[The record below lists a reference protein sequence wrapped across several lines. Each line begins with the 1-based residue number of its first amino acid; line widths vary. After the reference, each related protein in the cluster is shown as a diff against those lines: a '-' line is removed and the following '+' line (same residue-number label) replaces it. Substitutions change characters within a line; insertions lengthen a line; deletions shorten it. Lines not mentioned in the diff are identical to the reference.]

1 MTLPIE
7 LASIFR
13 SRQKSYKMVLIQS
26 ILNEY
31 KESLT
36 RILPLNQ
43 VAGRFLSYYRDSFTE
58 GVKVDSPPNGVA
70 NSWSDVTLAQT
81 KSLLKTPIDAL
92 SSILEATTETITF
105 KPHIWGKMND
115 EVLNDLSVYAH
126 TELVNYNDQLDSV
139 RTLSLQESLS
149 HILNTYIEA
158 KTQPFANHQLGKLFR
173 QSLPEYLK
181 ALPFMDGDYKVQGSI
196 GQGNWANIPWIAL
209 LDKRI
214 TTTTQHGEYVVYLFA
229 EDMSAVYLTLLQG
242 VTVPLRERGKKEGYQ
257 YFEQKVQEMR
267 ELLPLQ
273 NLHKDA
279 NIQLTSSGIGRDY
292 QVSTVAYVRYDR
304 NNIPDDNQLI
314 ADLKNVMDNYKLYT
328 DLVTEQYQPA
338 APPTFKYTMA
348 HLYLGQGII
357 SYLGNNDSRP
367 IPIDELISNQAIV
380 LISGDDVKNPKE
392 RIQHVGRALQE
403 LGQISVED
411 GYYSLTSQGTE
422 YYLAFDQNKW
432 RLSPQQVQILRRY
445 LGVEAHNEH
454 ATNLAKVINLAISLV
469 EELGTFSLDEFNS
482 VFISAMGLEEEWGS
496 VTQENRSRFMLSW
509 LEELRYVRKSGNQY
523 IFQVDEEAE
532 PLNTLTVSERLGYIK
547 SYIRNKGFH
556 FPDDLI
562 ENLYLSLKS
571 KPFVILAG
579 VSGTGK
585 TKLVKLFAEALGALS
600 HNHQFALIPVRPD
613 WSDPS
618 DLLGYKDLSGAFRP
632 GRLAEV
638 LVEASIPSN
647 RNKPYFICLD
657 EMNLARV
664 EHYFSDVLSII
675 ETQEW
680 QSGRIVT
687 MPLINKDTLAA
698 EDQPIY
704 GNLSLPDNVYLIG
717 TVNMDET
724 THPFSKK
731 VLDRANT
738 IEFNYINLEQ
748 FPDQACATNEAAT
761 AQASNA
767 FLRSEYLQLIDAYG
781 DYQELA
787 KKVTSKLVKVNGI
800 LEQIHS
806 HVGFRIRDAVC
817 FYMIYNERF
826 TLMSEDA
833 AFDLQL
839 LQKILPRVQ
848 GSSSSVKKVLL
859 LLMQEAL
866 GKSLSVNDLMDD
878 ASDLYMKWSANE
890 PEEKAKY
897 PLSAR
902 KIAFMLRRLEEDGF
916 TSYWLS

>member
-1 MTLPIE
+1 MTLPQE

-13 SRQKSYKMVLIQS
+13 SRQKSYKMVLMLS
-26 ILNEY
+26 ILDEY
-31 KESLT
+31 KESFN
-36 RILPLNQ
+36 RRLPLNQ
-43 VAGRFLSYYRDSFTE
+43 VAERFLSYYRDNSMNE
-58 GVKVDSPPNGVA
+58 AQIDYPPQGSA
-70 NSWSDVTLAQT
+70 FKWSDFTLGQT

-92 SSILEATTETITF
+92 SSILEVTPDTISF
-105 KPHIWGKMND
+105 ESHIWDK
-115 EVLNDLSVYAH
+115 LNGDVVAELSEYARI
-126 TELVNYNDQLDSV
+126 ELSNYNNQLSSTP
-139 RTLSLQESLS
+139 RISLQESLS
-149 HILNTYIEA
+149 LILNTYIEA
-158 KTQPFANHQLGKLFR
+158 KTQQFANHQLGKLFR

-181 ALPFMDGDYKVQGSI
+181 TLSFMDGDYKVQGSI
-196 GQGNWANIPWIAL
+196 GQGNWANIPWLAI
-209 LDKRI
+209 LDKRL
-214 TTTTQHGEYVVYLFA
+214 TTTTQQGEYIVYLFA

-242 VTVPLRERGKKEGYQ
+242 VTVPLRERGKRDGYQ
-257 YFEQKVQEMR
+257 YFEQKVSEMR
-267 ELLPLQ
+267 ELLPLR

-279 NIQLTSSGIGRDY
+279 DIHLTASGLGRDY
-292 QVSTVAYVRYDR
+292 QVSTVAYARYDR
-304 NNIPDDNQLI
+304 NNIPDDDVLI
-314 ADLKNVMDNYKLYT
+314 ADLENMMYNYKLYA
-328 DLVTEQYQPA
+328 DQVTEQQQPT

-357 SYLGNNDSRP
+357 SYLGNNNYSP
-367 IPIDELISNQAIV
+367 IPINELVSNQATV

-403 LGQISVED
+403 LGQISIED
-411 GYYSLTSQGTE
+411 GCYSLTPQGTE
-422 YYLAFDQNKW
+422 YYLAFDENKW
-432 RLSPQQVQILRRY
+432 RLSPEQVQLIRRY
-445 LGVEAHNEH
+445 LGESNGDH
-454 ATNLAKVINLAISLV
+454 ATNLAKVMNLAISLV
-469 EELGTFSLDEFNS
+469 KELGTFSLDEFNTA
-482 VFISAMGLEEEWGS
+482 FISAMGLEEEWGT
-496 VTQENRSRFMLSW
+496 VTQENRSRFMLNW
-509 LEELRYVRKSGNQY
+509 LEELQFVKKMGDQY
-523 IFQVDEEAE
+523 MFQLDEEIE
-532 PLNTLTVSERLGYIK
+532 PLDTMTVSERLSYIK
-547 SYIRNKGFH
+547 SFIRNKGFH
-556 FPDDLI
+556 FPNELI
-562 ENLYLSLKS
+562 ENLYLSLKT

-585 TKLVKLFAEALGALS
+585 TKLVKLFSEALGALS
-600 HNHQFALIPVRPD
+600 HNYQFTLIPVRPD

-618 DLLGYKDLSGAFRP
+618 DLIGYKDLSGAFRP

-638 LVEASIPSN
+638 LVEASKPSN
-647 RNKPYFICLD
+647 RHKPYFICLD

-664 EHYFSDVLSII
+664 EHYFSDLLSII

-680 QSGRIVT
+680 QGEAIVT

-698 EDQPIY
+698 EDQPVY

-748 FPDQACATNEAAT
+748 FPDQVIQLNEATTVKAY
-761 AQASNA
+761 NV

-781 DYQELA
+781 EYQELV
-787 KKVTSKLVKVNGI
+787 KQVTAKLVKVNNI
-800 LEQIHS
+800 LEQVHS

-826 TLMSEDA
+826 SLMGEDE

-848 GSSSSVKKVLL
+848 GSSSSVKRVLL

-866 GKSLSVNDLMDD
+866 GKALSVNSLMDD
-878 ASDLYMKWSANE
+878 ASDLYMKWSAHE
-890 PEEKAKY
+890 PEERAKY
-897 PLSAR
+897 PMSTR

>member
-1 MTLPIE
+1 MTLPQE

-13 SRQKSYKMVLIQS
+13 SRQKSYKMVLILS
-26 ILNEY
+26 FLDEY
-31 KESLT
+31 KESFN
-36 RILPLNQ
+36 RRLPLNQ
-43 VAGRFLSYYRDSFTE
+43 VAERFLTYYQDNSLNG
-58 GVKVDSPPNGVA
+58 GVVDYPPQGSA
-70 NSWSDVTLAQT
+70 FKWSDFTLGQT

-92 SSILEATTETITF
+92 SSILEVTPETITF
-105 KPHIWGKMND
+105 KPYIWEK
-115 EVLNDLSVYAH
+115 LNDDVLAELSDYARI
-126 TELVNYNDQLDSV
+126 ELTNYNNQLSSAP
-139 RTLSLQESLS
+139 TISLQESLS
-149 HILNTYIEA
+149 QILNTYFEA
-158 KTQPFANHQLGKLFR
+158 KAGTFANHHLGKLFR

-181 ALPFMDGDYKVQGSI
+181 ALPFMVGDYKIQGSI
-196 GQGNWANIPWIAL
+196 GQGNWANIPWIAI

-229 EDMSAVYLTLLQG
+229 EDMSTVYLTLAQG
-242 VTVPLRERGKKEGYQ
+242 VTVPTRERGKRDGYQ
-257 YFEQKVQEMR
+257 YLEQKVQEMR
-267 ELLPLQ
+267 ALLPLQ
-273 NLHKDA
+273 DLHKDA
-279 NIQLTSSGIGRDY
+279 NIHLTSSGLGRDY
-292 QVSTVAYVRYDR
+292 QVSTVAYTRYDR
-304 NNIPDDNQLI
+304 NNIPDDDKLI
-314 ADLKNVMDNYKLYT
+314 ADLKNVMDNYKLYA
-328 DLVTEQYQPA
+328 DQVAEQQKPA

-367 IPIDELISNQAIV
+367 IHMDEMLANQAIV

-392 RIQHVGRALQE
+392 RIQHVGRAFQE

-411 GYYSLTSQGTE
+411 GYYSLTTQGTE
-422 YYLAFDQNKW
+422 YYLAFNESKW
-432 RLSPQQVQILRRY
+432 RLSPQQVQIIRRY
-445 LGVEAHNEH
+445 LGEANGEH
-454 ATNLAKVINLAISLV
+454 ATNLAKVMNLAISLV
-469 EELGTFSLDEFNS
+469 EELGTFSLEEFIT

-509 LEELRYVRKSGNQY
+509 LEELQYVKKTGEQY
-523 IFQVDEEAE
+523 IFQVDEEVE
-532 PLNTLTVSERLGYIK
+532 PLDTMTVSERLSYIK
-547 SYIRNKGFH
+547 TYIRNKGFH
-556 FPDDLI
+556 FPHELI
-562 ENLYLSLKS
+562 ENLYLSLKT

-600 HNHQFALIPVRPD
+600 HNQQFTLIPVRPD

-618 DLLGYKDLSGAFRP
+618 DLIGYKDLSGAFRP

-638 LVEASIPSN
+638 LVEASQESN
-647 RNKPYFICLD
+647 RHKPYFICLD

-664 EHYFSDVLSII
+664 EHYFSDLLSII

-680 QSGRIVT
+680 QGDGIVT
-687 MPLINKDTLAA
+687 MPLINKDTLATD
-698 EDQPIY
+698 DQPIY

-748 FPDQACATNEAAT
+748 FPDQAGLSGETKT

-781 DYQELA
+781 DYQALV
-787 KKVTSKLVKVNGI
+787 KQVTAKLVKVNSI

-817 FYMIYNERF
+817 FYLIYNERF
-826 TLMSEDA
+826 SLMSEDD

-848 GSSSSVKKVLL
+848 GSSSSVKRVLL
-859 LLMQEAL
+859 LLMQEAI
-866 GKSLSVNDLMDD
+866 GKSLSVNNLMDD

-890 PEEKAKY
+890 PEERAQY
-897 PLSAR
+897 PMSAR

>member
-1 MTLPIE
+1 MIIE
-7 LASIFR
+7 SQLFDTYNQISTNVKAI
-13 SRQKSYKMVLIQS
+13 QKSDKKM
-26 ILNEY
+26 ED
-31 KESLT
+31 K
-36 RILPLNQ
+36 
-43 VAGRFLSYYRDSFTE
+43 
-58 GVKVDSPPNGVA
+58 
-70 NSWSDVTLAQT
+70 
-81 KSLLKTPIDAL
+81 KSLMSQLRKQHENQLNNYNKIASSFAHSFLKRYQ
-92 SSILEATTETITF
+92 
-105 KPHIWGKMND
+105 
-115 EVLNDLSVYAH
+115 LNDHV
-126 TELVNYNDQLDSV
+126 
-139 RTLSLQESLS
+139 
-149 HILNTYIEA
+149 IEA
-158 KTQPFANHQLGKLFR
+158 KIGSPTPYGNQPKEYLWSGISINEDKSYSFQYSWVFQKDLLEVTFCFGSGGSSSGKIDATVKEKRVSSMRAIEQLFIKIVMLKENKSIIERLLHQENFVLTAEWLNTDNRFPDVDSYLTHISNKTGAKTGITRYFDKHEVLTEDFNLEEKLF
-173 QSLPEYLK
+173 
-181 ALPFMDGDYKVQGSI
+181 
-196 GQGNWANIPWIAL
+196 
-209 LDKRI
+209 
-214 TTTTQHGEYVVYLFA
+214 H
-229 EDMSAVYLTLLQG
+229 
-242 VTVPLRERGKKEGYQ
+242 
-257 YFEQKVQEMR
+257 YFDIFFPIWDQLHHDNTR
-267 ELLPLQ
+267 L
-273 NLHKDA
+273 LHKSTRADRVKIA
-279 NIQLTSSGIGRDY
+279 N
-292 QVSTVAYVRYDR
+292 R
-304 NNIPDDNQLI
+304 NFT
-314 ADLKNVMDNYKLYT
+314 K
-328 DLVTEQYQPA
+328 E
-338 APPTFKYTMA
+338 PPTFKYTMA

-367 IPIDELISNQAIV
+367 IPIDELISNQATV

-411 GYYSLTSQGTE
+411 GYYSLTPQGTE

-432 RLSPQQVQILRRY
+432 RLSPQQVQILREY
-445 LGVEAHNEH
+445 LGEANGEH
-454 ATNLAKVINLAISLV
+454 ATNLAKVMNLAISLV
-469 EELGTFSLDEFNS
+469 EELGTFSLDDFNT
-482 VFISAMGLEEEWGS
+482 VFILAMGLEEEWRT
-496 VTQENRSRFMLSW
+496 VTQENRSRFMLNW
-509 LEELRYVRKSGNQY
+509 LEELHYVRKSGDQY
-523 IFQVDEEAE
+523 IFQVDEEVE
-532 PLNTLTVSERLGYIK
+532 PLDTLTVSERLSYIK

-562 ENLYLSLKS
+562 ENLYLSLKT

-638 LVEASIPSN
+638 LVDASKESN

-664 EHYFSDVLSII
+664 EHYFSDLLSII

-680 QSGRIVT
+680 QGDRIVT

-704 GNLSLPDNVYLIG
+704 GSLSLPENVYLIG

-748 FPDQACATNEAAT
+748 FPDQAGARDETAT

-781 DYQELA
+781 EYQELA

-826 TLMSEDA
+826 SLMSEDA

-848 GSSSSVKKVLL
+848 GSSSSVKRVLL

-866 GKSLSVNDLMDD
+866 GKALSVNDMMDD
-878 ASDLYMKWSANE
+878 ASDLYMKWSASE
-890 PEEKAKY
+890 PEEKVKY

>member
-1 MTLPIE
+1 MTLPQE

-13 SRQKSYKMVLIQS
+13 SRQKSYKMVLILS

-31 KESLT
+31 KDSSN
-36 RILPLNQ
+36 RRLPLNQ
-43 VAGRFLSYYRDSFTE
+43 VVERFLSYYRES
-58 GVKVDSPPNGVA
+58 SMNGVQVDYPPQGA
-70 NSWSDVTLAQT
+70 AFKWSDFTLGQT

-92 SSILEATTETITF
+92 SSILEVTSESITF
-105 KPHIWGKMND
+105 KPHIWNQ
-115 EVLNDLSVYAH
+115 LNDDVLSELSKYAQ
-126 TELVNYNDQLDSV
+126 TELTSYNNQLSSSEAI
-139 RTLSLQESLS
+139 SLQGSLS
-149 HILNTYIEA
+149 EILNSYIKA
-158 KTQPFANHQLGKLFR
+158 KTQQFANHQLGKLFR

-196 GQGNWANIPWIAL
+196 GQGNWANIPWLAI
-209 LDKRI
+209 LDKRL
-214 TTTTQHGEYVVYLFA
+214 TTTTQQGEYIVYLFA

-242 VTVPLRERGKKEGYQ
+242 VTIPLRERGKRDGYQ
-257 YFEQKVQEMR
+257 YFEQKVKEMR

-273 NLHKDA
+273 NLQKDE
-279 NIQLTSSGIGRDY
+279 NIHLTSSGIGRDY
-292 QVSTVAYVRYDR
+292 QVSTIAYVRYDR
-304 NNIPDDNQLI
+304 NNIPEDDILI
-314 ADLKNVMDNYKLYT
+314 ADLENMIKNYKLYA
-328 DLVTEQYQPA
+328 DQVTKQQLPKA
-338 APPTFKYTMA
+338 APTFKYTMA

-357 SYLGNNDSRP
+357 SYLGNNKSRP
-367 IPIDELISNQAIV
+367 TPIDDLVANQATV

-392 RIQHVGRALQE
+392 RIQHLGRALQE

-411 GYYSLTSQGTE
+411 GYYSLTPQGVE
-422 YYLAFDQNKW
+422 YYVAFDENKW
-432 RLSPQQVQILRRY
+432 RLSREQVQIIRRY
-445 LGVEAHNEH
+445 LEESNDEN
-454 ATNLAKVINLAISLV
+454 ATNLAEVMNLALSLV
-469 EELGTFSLDEFNS
+469 EELDTFSLDEFKS
-482 VFISAMGLEEEWGS
+482 VFISAMGMEEEWGA

-509 LEELRYVRKSGNQY
+509 LEELQFVKKTGEQY
-523 IFQVDEEAE
+523 MFQVDEEVE
-532 PLNTLTVSERLGYIK
+532 PLDTMTVSERLIYIK
-547 SYIRNKGFH
+547 SFIRNKGFN
-556 FPDDLI
+556 FPNELI
-562 ENLYLSLKS
+562 ENLYLSLKT

-600 HNHQFALIPVRPD
+600 HNHQFTLIPVRPD

-618 DLLGYKDLSGAFRP
+618 DLIGYKDLSGAFRP

-638 LVEASIPSN
+638 LVEASKPSN
-647 RNKPYFICLD
+647 RYKPYFVCLD

-664 EHYFSDVLSII
+664 EHYFSDLLSII

-680 QSGRIVT
+680 QGDAIVT
-687 MPLINKDTLAA
+687 LPLMNKDTLAA
-698 EDQPIY
+698 DDQLIY

-748 FPDQACATNEAAT
+748 FPDQADSSNEAK
-761 AQASNA
+761 ASKAFNT

-781 DYQELA
+781 EYRELV
-787 KKVTSKLVKVNGI
+787 KEVTAKLVKVNNI

-826 TLMSEDA
+826 SLMREDD

-848 GSSSSVKKVLL
+848 GSSSSVKRVLL

-866 GKSLSVNDLMDD
+866 GKTLAVTSLMDD
-878 ASDLYMKWSANE
+878 ASELYMKWSAHE
-890 PEEKAKY
+890 PGERANY
-897 PLSAR
+897 PMSTR

>member
-1 MTLPIE
+1 MTLPQE

-13 SRQKSYKMVLIQS
+13 SRQKSYKMVLVLS
-26 ILNEY
+26 ILDDY
-31 KESLT
+31 KESFN
-36 RILPLNQ
+36 RRLPLNQ
-43 VAGRFLSYYRDSFTE
+43 VAERFLSYYRDGSMN
-58 GVKVDSPPNGVA
+58 GAQVDYPPQGSA
-70 NSWSDVTLAQT
+70 FKWSDFTLGQT

-92 SSILEATTETITF
+92 SSILEVTPDTITF
-105 KPHIWGKMND
+105 KPHIWDK
-115 EVLNDLSVYAH
+115 LNEDVIAELSEYARI
-126 TELVNYNDQLDSV
+126 ELSNYNSQLSSAP
-139 RTLSLQESLS
+139 TISLQESLS
-149 HILNTYIEA
+149 LILNTYIEA
-158 KTQPFANHQLGKLFR
+158 KTQQFANHQLGRLFR
-173 QSLPEYLK
+173 QSLPEYLRE
-181 ALPFMDGDYKVQGSI
+181 LPFMNGDYKVQGSI
-196 GQGNWANIPWIAL
+196 GQGNWANIPWLAI
-209 LDKRI
+209 LDKRL
-214 TTTTQHGEYVVYLFA
+214 TTTTQQGEYIVYLFA

-242 VTVPLRERGKKEGYQ
+242 VTVPLRERGKKDGYQ
-257 YFEQKVQEMR
+257 YFEQKVREMR

-273 NLHKDA
+273 NLHKDE
-279 NIQLTSSGIGRDY
+279 NIHLTSSGIGRDY

-304 NNIPDDNQLI
+304 NNIPEDDILI
-314 ADLKNVMDNYKLYT
+314 ADLENMMYNYKLYA
-328 DLVTEQYQPA
+328 DQVTEQQQPT
-338 APPTFKYTMA
+338 APSTFKYTLA

-357 SYLGNNDSRP
+357 SYLGNNNYSP
-367 IPIDELISNQAIV
+367 IHINELVSNQATV

-411 GYYSLTSQGTE
+411 GYYSLTPQGTE
-422 YYLAFDQNKW
+422 YYLAFDENKW
-432 RLSPQQVQILRRY
+432 RLSPEQVQLIRRY
-445 LGVEAHNEH
+445 LGESNGDH
-454 ATNLAKVINLAISLV
+454 ATNLAKVMNLAISIV
-469 EELGTFSLDEFNS
+469 GELGTFTLDEFNTA
-482 VFISAMGLEEEWGS
+482 FISAMGLEEEWGT
-496 VTQENRSRFMLSW
+496 VTQENRSRFMLNW
-509 LEELRYVRKSGNQY
+509 LEELQFVKKTGDQY
-523 IFQVDEEAE
+523 MFQLDEEAE
-532 PLNTLTVSERLGYIK
+532 PLDTMTVSDRLSYIK
-547 SYIRNKGFH
+547 SFIRNKGFH
-556 FPDDLI
+556 FPNELI
-562 ENLYLSLKS
+562 ENLYLSLKT

-600 HNHQFALIPVRPD
+600 HNHQFTLIPVRPD

-618 DLLGYKDLSGAFRP
+618 DLIGYKDLSGAFRP
-632 GRLAEV
+632 GRLAEA
-638 LVEASIPSN
+638 LVEASKPSN
-647 RNKPYFICLD
+647 QRKPYFICLD

-664 EHYFSDVLSII
+664 EHYFSDLLSII

-680 QSGRIVT
+680 QGEAIVT
-687 MPLINKDTLAA
+687 MPLINKDTLASD
-698 EDQPIY
+698 DQPIY

-748 FPDQACATNEAAT
+748 FPDQVIQSNEAT
-761 AQASNA
+761 TIKTSNA

-781 DYQELA
+781 ENQELV
-787 KKVTSKLVKVNGI
+787 KQVTAKLVKVNNI
-800 LEQIHS
+800 LEQVHS

-826 TLMSEDA
+826 SLMGEDE

-848 GSSSSVKKVLL
+848 GSSSSVKRVLL

-866 GKSLSVNDLMDD
+866 GKALSVNSLMDD
-878 ASDLYMKWSANE
+878 ASDLYMKWSAHE
-890 PEEKAKY
+890 PEERAKY
-897 PLSAR
+897 PMSTR